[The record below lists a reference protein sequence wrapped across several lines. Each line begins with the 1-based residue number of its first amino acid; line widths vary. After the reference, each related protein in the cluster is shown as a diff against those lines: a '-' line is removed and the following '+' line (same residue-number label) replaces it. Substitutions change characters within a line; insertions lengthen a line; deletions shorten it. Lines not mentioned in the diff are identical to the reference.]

1 MLYPVQYG
9 SPALHSDALEDS
21 EHGESDVVEAGD
33 AEVWS
38 LPVIHARRDV
48 RVAHVGP
55 EWRLGFVVRVT
66 RARLFALLHDYIYNR
81 VNVRPISLVWFDHEN
96 IFFPSFVPSFL
107 PSFSSIFLFFFFFF
121 SLYYYVFERKK
132 RDDTR
137 LLTDIPDAVTR
148 FMQGPRIEF
157 EADDGEYHDGEK
169 YQQADLQKRRHCLDN
184 RLEHHLET
192 CLENIR

>member
-81 VNVRPISLVWFDHEN
+81 VNVRPISLWSGLT
-96 IFFPSFVPSFL
+96 IFFPSFL
-107 PSFSSIFLFFFFFF
+107 PFIVLLFFFSFLFHF
-121 SLYYYVFERKK
+121 SLLLERKK
-132 RDDTR
+132 YSEIT
-137 LLTDIPDAVTR
+137 
-148 FMQGPRIEF
+148 
-157 EADDGEYHDGEK
+157 H
-169 YQQADLQKRRHCLDN
+169 
-184 RLEHHLET
+184 
-192 CLENIR
+192 

>member
-81 VNVRPISLVWFDHEN
+81 VNVRPIFLVRKLK
-96 IFFPSFVPSFL
+96 IFPSFL
-107 PSFSSIFLFFFFFF
+107 PSFLNFPSFSILSFLFF
-121 SLYYYVFERKK
+121 YTFERKK
-132 RDDTR
+132 GNASLSR

>member
-81 VNVRPISLVWFDHEN
+81 VNVRPISLWSGLT
-96 IFFPSFVPSFL
+96 IFFPSFLPFL
-107 PSFSSIFLFFFFFF
+107 AFIVLLFFFSFLFHF
-121 SLYYYVFERKK
+121 SLLSERKK
-132 RDDTR
+132 YSEIT
-137 LLTDIPDAVTR
+137 
-148 FMQGPRIEF
+148 
-157 EADDGEYHDGEK
+157 H
-169 YQQADLQKRRHCLDN
+169 
-184 RLEHHLET
+184 
-192 CLENIR
+192 

>member
-81 VNVRPISLVWFDHEN
+81 VNVRPISLVRKLKIFPS
-96 IFFPSFVPSFL
+96 FFPSFLNF
-107 PSFSSIFLFFFFFF
+107 PSFSILSFLFF
-121 SLYYYVFERKK
+121 YTFERKK
-132 RDDTR
+132 GNASLSR

>member
-38 LPVIHARRDV
+38 HPVIHARRGV

-55 EWRLGFVVRVT
+55 ERRLGSVVRVT
-66 RARLFALLHDYIYNR
+66 RARLFALFHDNICNR
-81 VNVRPISLVWFDHEN
+81 TTLSLLAQ
-96 IFFPSFVPSFL
+96 PSTIL
-107 PSFSSIFLFFFFFF
+107 PSNLRALRHSTRRRNER
-121 SLYYYVFERKK
+121 ERKIEQK
-132 RDDTR
+132 RGSR
-137 LLTDIPDAVTR
+137 SSLLTDVPDAVTR
-148 FMQGPRIEF
+148 LMQSSRIKL
-157 EADDGEYHDGEK
+157 EADDSEYHDGEK
-169 YQQADLQKRRHCLDN
+169 HQQADLQKRGHRFDN

-192 CLENIR
+192 CSQKIAEE

>member
-66 RARLFALLHDYIYNR
+66 RARLFALLHDFIYNR
-81 VNVRPISLVWFDHEN
+81 VNVRPVGPSFIS
-96 IFFPSFVPSFL
+96 FFPSFV
-107 PSFSSIFLFFFFFF
+107 FFFLSFFL
-121 SLYYYVFERKK
+121 SL
-132 RDDTR
+132 
-137 LLTDIPDAVTR
+137 
-148 FMQGPRIEF
+148 
-157 EADDGEYHDGEK
+157 
-169 YQQADLQKRRHCLDN
+169 
-184 RLEHHLET
+184 
-192 CLENIR
+192 IRNDHKV

>member
-81 VNVRPISLVWFDHEN
+81 VNVRPISLVRKLK
-96 IFFPSFVPSFL
+96 IFPSFL
-107 PSFSSIFLFFFFFF
+107 PSFLNFPSFSILSFLFF
-121 SLYYYVFERKK
+121 YTFERKK
-132 RDDTR
+132 GNASLSR

>member
-81 VNVRPISLVWFDHEN
+81 VNVRPISLVRKLK
-96 IFFPSFVPSFL
+96 IFPSIL
-107 PSFSSIFLFFFFFF
+107 PSLIFHHFPFFLFFSFTH
-121 SLYYYVFERKK
+121 SNERKGTPLS
-132 RDDTR
+132 RDYS
-137 LLTDIPDAVTR
+137 LISL
-148 FMQGPRIEF
+148 M
-157 EADDGEYHDGEK
+157 
-169 YQQADLQKRRHCLDN
+169 L
-184 RLEHHLET
+184 
-192 CLENIR
+192 

>member
-66 RARLFALLHDYIYNR
+66 RARLFALLHDYIYNK
-81 VNVRPISLVWFDHEN
+81 VNVRPISLVRKLK
-96 IFFPSFVPSFL
+96 IFPSFL
-107 PSFSSIFLFFFFFF
+107 PSFLNFPSFSILSFLFF
-121 SLYYYVFERKK
+121 YTFERKK
-132 RDDTR
+132 GNASLSR